1 MMKTVVIISGESS
14 GELYGS
20 LLAKALKKKH
30 PDIRIMGVGGKRM
43 IEAGVEIISDISD
56 AFGLV
61 EALSSFRKI
70 KNSFQNSVNI
80 LKECRPDVLVL
91 IDYPDFNLKLAKKA
105 KELGIRILYYVSPQ
119 VWAWRKGRV
128 QKISTLVQRMALILP
143 FEEKIYKDAG
153 LSCEFVGHPI
163 LEEIDTTLQSI
174 NIKAKDRDLSN
185 LSHIIKNPE
194 ERKNIK
200 THLGFDSKKSLLSL
214 LPGSRP
220 HELKRL
226 LPFMVDIVRQL
237 RKDTEI
243 QLERN
248 YQICIP
254 LAPNIDEEQY
264 HFYLNALKNEGAMIN
279 KGASVEVLAAS
290 DLAVVASGTAT
301 LQTAFLG
308 VPMVVVYKLS
318 PITFF
323 LGKLIVKVKHIS
335 LVNILAGKEIVKE
348 FLQREANPTAVIKE
362 LKKIIFDKNYREEMI
377 KAYNLI
383 REPFTGKKAS
393 DRVAE
398 MVIELAGWEKKL

>member
-70 KNSFQNSVNI
+70 KTSFENSVNI

-105 KELGIRILYYVSPQ
+105 RDLGIKILYYVSPQ

-163 LEEIDTTLQSI
+163 LEEIDATLQSI
-174 NIKAKDRDLSN
+174 IKAKDRDSSDLSY
-185 LSHIIKNPE
+185 IIKNPE
-194 ERKNIK
+194 SRKNIK
-200 THLGFDSKKSLLSL
+200 THLGFDSNKSLLSL

-264 HFYLNALKNEGAMIN
+264 HFYLNALKNEGATIN

-348 FLQREANPTAVIKE
+348 LLQREANPTAVIKE
-362 LKKIIFDKNYREEMI
+362 LKKIIFNKNYREEMI
-377 KAYNLI
+377 KAYNFI

>member
-70 KNSFQNSVNI
+70 KTSFENSVNI

-105 KELGIRILYYVSPQ
+105 RDLGIKILYYVSPQ

-163 LEEIDTTLQSI
+163 LEEIDATLQSI
-174 NIKAKDRDLSN
+174 IKAKDRDSSDLSY
-185 LSHIIKNPE
+185 IIKNPE
-194 ERKNIK
+194 AQKNIK
-200 THLGFDSKKSLLSL
+200 THLGFDSNKSLLSL

-226 LPFMVDIVRQL
+226 LPVMVDIVRQL

-243 QLERN
+243 QLDRN

-264 HFYLNALKNEGAMIN
+264 HFYLNALKNEGATIN

-348 FLQREANPTAVIKE
+348 LLQREANPTAVIKE
-362 LKKIIFDKNYREEMI
+362 LKKIIFNKNYREEMI
-377 KAYNLI
+377 KAYNFI